1 MQVKT
6 TAYQGNLQN
15 CLVYA
20 PSSEPFV
27 SSVCLYFAVSP
38 FGLYGAVHSEQ
49 RTMNAVQVVENLL
62 VEGSQFIVQP
72 NDPVKSAFV
81 TFRSMW
87 AAAAILALV
96 KLYGSPVL
104 VALYR
109 FVRRKRNSLPFGQTS
124 RPASFTRKFT
134 ARYGSSRYFLSLVS
148 FSYMGNFMYFSIP
161 CSWQYR

>member
-15 CLVYA
+15 YFVYA

-87 AAAAILALV
+87 AAAATSTGCSRFLILF
-96 KLYGSPVL
+96 
-104 VALYR
+104 VASAGWHWL
-109 FVRRKRNSLPFGQTS
+109 L
-124 RPASFTRKFT
+124 
-134 ARYGSSRYFLSLVS
+134 
-148 FSYMGNFMYFSIP
+148 
-161 CSWQYR
+161 C

>member
-1 MQVKT
+1 MVLVQVKT
-6 TAYQGNLQN
+6 AAYHGNLQN

-27 SSVCLYFAVSP
+27 SSVCLYFTISP

-81 TFRSMW
+81 TFGSVRAT
-87 AAAAILALV
+87 AATSTGCSRFLILF
-96 KLYGSPVL
+96 
-104 VALYR
+104 VASAGWHWL
-109 FVRRKRNSLPFGQTS
+109 L
-124 RPASFTRKFT
+124 
-134 ARYGSSRYFLSLVS
+134 
-148 FSYMGNFMYFSIP
+148 
-161 CSWQYR
+161 C

>member
-38 FGLYGAVHSEQ
+38 FGLYGAVHSGQ
-49 RTMNAVQVVENLL
+49 RTMNTVQVVENLL
-62 VEGSQFIVQP
+62 VNGRQFIVQP

-81 TFRSMW
+81 TSRSMW
-87 AAAAILALV
+87 AAAAILVHRELHVFFHSMLLVVQSIFSGQYGTALQGTGV
-96 KLYGSPVL
+96 DE
-104 VALYR
+104 
-109 FVRRKRNSLPFGQTS
+109 
-124 RPASFTRKFT
+124 
-134 ARYGSSRYFLSLVS
+134 
-148 FSYMGNFMYFSIP
+148 
-161 CSWQYR
+161 

>member
-1 MQVKT
+1 MVLVQVKT
-6 TAYQGNLQN
+6 AAYQGNLQN

-20 PSSEPFV
+20 PSSEPLV
-27 SSVCLYFAVSP
+27 SSICLYFAVSP
-38 FGLYGAVHSEQ
+38 FGLYGSVHSEQ
-49 RTMNAVQVVENLL
+49 RAMNAVQVVEKLL

-96 KLYGSPVL
+96 KLYGSPIL

-109 FVRRKRNSLPFGQTS
+109 FCP
-124 RPASFTRKFT
+124 
-134 ARYGSSRYFLSLVS
+134 
-148 FSYMGNFMYFSIP
+148 
-161 CSWQYR
+161 

>member
-1 MQVKT
+1 MVLVQVKT
-6 TAYQGNLQN
+6 AAYQGNLQN

-38 FGLYGAVHSEQ
+38 FGLYGSVHSEQ
-49 RTMNAVQVVENLL
+49 RTMNAVQVVEHFL

-72 NDPVKSAFV
+72 NDSVKSAFV

-96 KLYGSPVL
+96 KLYSSPIL

-109 FVRRKRNSLPFGQTS
+109 F
-124 RPASFTRKFT
+124 RP
-134 ARYGSSRYFLSLVS
+134 
-148 FSYMGNFMYFSIP
+148 
-161 CSWQYR
+161 